1 MRFYF
6 TKTPIIIK
14 GLFTRYIWCF
24 LTSKREIY
32 LTFDDGPIPE
42 VTEFV
47 LSQLKKFNVTA
58 TFFCIGE
65 NIQKYPSIFRKIIT
79 YGHGVGNHTY
89 HHLNGWKTS
98 TDDYIKNVIKTE
110 LLMKKNEKNT
120 RLFRPPYG
128 KIKRSQ
134 ASILLKRNYKII
146 MWDIISADFDTKTSK
161 EQCVENV
168 LRKVKK
174 GSIIVFHDSEKAKE
188 KLYHALPIVLESL
201 TNKGYK
207 FKSID

>member
-1 MRFYF
+1 MRFYL
-6 TKTPIIIK
+6 TKTPLMIK
-14 GLFTRYIWCF
+14 QLFARYTWCF
-24 LTSKREIY
+24 STSKREIY

-47 LSQLKKFNVTA
+47 LNQLKKFNATA

-65 NIQKYPSIFRKIIT
+65 NIQKHPTIFKEIIAH
-79 YGHGVGNHTY
+79 GHSVGNHTF

-98 TDDYIKNVIKTE
+98 TEEYIDNVIKTE
-110 LLMKKNEKNT
+110 LLMRKNEKIT

-134 ASILLKRNYKII
+134 ASILLKKNYKII
-146 MWDIISADFDTKTSK
+146 MWSIISADFDKKTSK

-168 LRKVKK
+168 IKKVKN
-174 GSIIVFHDSEKAKE
+174 GSVIVFHDSIKARDN
-188 KLYHALPIVLESL
+188 LYHTLPIVLENL

-207 FKSID
+207 FKGID